1 MRKFAIGVVALI
13 AASAQ
18 PALASSIS
26 TVGSWDGSNF
36 VLQMGEFDTATY
48 GQTFTAPADNVLTSF
63 TFYVNDNENPD
74 FLDFAAYVYAWDGL
88 KATGPALFTSGGMS
102 TTDNG
107 GAGGFETITVN
118 TGGVT
123 LATGSQYVAFLSAS
137 NFFDGI
143 QGTSIW
149 GYLNADVYAGGGFW
163 FSNNGNNF
171 AALTTNN
178 WENFVGGGVNDL
190 AFSMEFSPSQVPVPE
205 PTSLLLFGTGAAGLI
220 VKARR
225 RKKQ

>member
-1 MRKFAIGVVALI
+1 MRKFVIGVVALI
-13 AASAQ
+13 VASAP
-18 PALASSIS
+18 PALAGPIS
-26 TVGSWDGSNF
+26 TVGSWDGSSS
-36 VLQMGEFDTATY
+36 VSAMGEPDTATY

-63 TFYVNDNENPD
+63 TFYVNDDENPD

-123 LATGSQYVAFLSAS
+123 LVPGSLYVAFFSAS

-143 QGTSIW
+143 AGTSTW
-149 GYLNADVYAGGGFW
+149 GYLDADGYAGGGFW

-178 WENFVGGGVNDL
+178 WENFVGGGVDDL
-190 AFSMEFSPSQVPVPE
+190 AFSMEFSPSQVPE
-205 PTSLLLFGTGAAGLI
+205 PATLTMLALGIAGG
-220 VKARR
+220 VCRFRR
-225 RKKQ
+225 RNR